1 MKIFIHYRRR
11 SYYGA
16 KQNRIAERSVIIQ
29 DQSDAVVPVYCVER
43 GRWGY
48 RGSEN
53 RFSKSD
59 FSLSPRTRDKKAE
72 FLKNS
77 DGRDTQSMVW
87 QDIDEFSEK
96 VNYSS
101 STSDLG
107 DILKS
112 RKNDN
117 LFKKIEK
124 VNSNGY
130 IVFGT
135 GRPFIEVFSDNEICK
150 KNLKKSINVWVCG

>member
-1 MKIFIHYRRR
+1 
-11 SYYGA
+11 
-16 KQNRIAERSVIIQ
+16 
-29 DQSDAVVPVYCVER
+29 
-43 GRWGY
+43 
-48 RGSEN
+48 
-53 RFSKSD
+53 
-59 FSLSPRTRDKKAE
+59 
-72 FLKNS
+72 
-77 DGRDTQSMVW
+77 MVW
-87 QDIDEFSEK
+87 QDIEEFSEK

-150 KNLKKSINVWVCG
+150 KI